1 MGDSQA
7 LKVIKQIDPP
17 LERRS
22 GDDRRKVQ
30 DLEFFVRGGIERR
43 SGIEARQNC
52 ESRVQAVNL
61 IQESIVYPNS
71 KSPVE

>member
-1 MGDSQA
+1 MGDSEA
-7 LKVIKQIDPP
+7 LKVIKQIDPL

-30 DLEFFVRGGIERR
+30 DLEFFERGGIERR
-43 SGIEARQNC
+43 SEIEARQNG

-61 IQESIVYPNS
+61 CTGW
-71 KSPVE
+71 KSRTR